1 MSDIS
6 NHPELTPKIWKIVQI
21 VGALVAVGGAI
32 YLSNDVIVGW
42 SIVAIGTIVFVVGR
56 AIAWWRY
63 G

>member
-56 AIAWWRY
+56 AIAWWRH

>member
-1 MSDIS
+1 MSEIS